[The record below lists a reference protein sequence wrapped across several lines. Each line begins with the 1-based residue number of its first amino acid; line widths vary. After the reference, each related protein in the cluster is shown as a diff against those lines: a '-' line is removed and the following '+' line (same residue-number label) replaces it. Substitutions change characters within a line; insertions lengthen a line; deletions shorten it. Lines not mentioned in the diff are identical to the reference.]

1 MKHGRIADFFF
12 AGLGI
17 TPLALMLGGFPDFAI
32 LLFVPLMFVACFF
45 GMTEQLQDAGEPED
59 VADAGGGSLP
69 RDVPGLAL
77 KCRETAGKQK

>member
-17 TPLALMLGGFPDFAI
+17 VPLAPMLGGFPDFAI

-45 GMTEQLQDAGEPED
+45 GMAEQLGDAGEPED
-59 VADAGGGSLP
+59 RADAGDGSLP
-69 RDVPGLAL
+69 RDVPGMTYRRRDPSAPD
-77 KCRETAGKQK
+77 